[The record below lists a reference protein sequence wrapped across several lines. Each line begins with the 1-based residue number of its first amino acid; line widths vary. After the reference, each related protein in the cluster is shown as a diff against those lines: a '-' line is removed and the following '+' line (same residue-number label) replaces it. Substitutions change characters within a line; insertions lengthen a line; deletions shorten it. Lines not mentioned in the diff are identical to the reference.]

1 MAAARFDGERLARTR
16 QAAGLSQSAL
26 ALEIGASSKQRIW
39 QWERGAEQP
48 RPRYIP
54 ELAKALDVEPLELL
68 DGNPAQPTISALRLA
83 AGLTRDD
90 VWERAAITKMTYNR
104 IDRGVGARQ
113 PDPSIVR
120 ALAQVLRKTEDEI
133 LAAIERAR
141 AEGA

>member
-1 MAAARFDGERLARTR
+1 
-16 QAAGLSQSAL
+16 
-26 ALEIGASSKQRIW
+26 
-39 QWERGAEQP
+39 
-48 RPRYIP
+48 
-54 ELAKALDVEPLELL
+54 
-68 DGNPAQPTISALRLA
+68 LRLA